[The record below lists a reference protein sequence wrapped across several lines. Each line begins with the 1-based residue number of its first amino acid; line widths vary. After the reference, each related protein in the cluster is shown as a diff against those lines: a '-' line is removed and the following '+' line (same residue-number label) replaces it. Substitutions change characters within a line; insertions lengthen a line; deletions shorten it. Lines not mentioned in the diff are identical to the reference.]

1 MVTCASDFSIKVNST
16 LYIQLVMSVI
26 FTLKS
31 RTPTLSIDF
40 PNPIQL
46 NPNYQY
52 GLALIGFHSYNTIP
66 NIEFGTP
73 FYYFDTKEKKD
84 RFITIPEGS
93 YEISDIQNYIRKKL
107 VFRSNQV
114 LKSEVEEEEIF
125 YLKPNNNTL
134 KCEIFHRDFN
144 INFKYGN
151 RLGNL
156 LGFSERVLEAGKVH
170 VSDLPVNI
178 VKVRTIHIDSN
189 ITVGAYYNN
198 KPTHTLYEFPISV
211 DPGFAIDEIPK
222 NLIYLPVVCNEI
234 NNITLSVL
242 DQDFNLINFR
252 GEEIIIRLELRKNGP
267 SDWGI

>member
-1 MVTCASDFSIKVNST
+1 
-16 LYIQLVMSVI
+16 MSVI

-66 NIEFGTP
+66 NIDKNTD
-73 FYYFDTKEKKD
+73 FYYFDTKNNKKSY
-84 RFITIPEGS
+84 IPIPAGS
-93 YEISDIQNYIRKKL
+93 YEISDIQNYLRKKL
-107 VFRSNQV
+107 AQKSNQI

-134 KCEIFHRDFN
+134 KCEIFHRDFD
-144 INFKYGN
+144 IQFETESPLAK
-151 RLGNL
+151 L
-156 LGFSERVLEAGKVH
+156 LGFSKHSYAAGEVH
-170 VSDLPVNI
+170 ESDLPVNI

-234 NNITLSVL
+234 NNITLTVL
-242 DQDFNLINFR
+242 DQDFNLVNFR